1 MPANIPRKVAKDIDY
16 RPLECG
22 TIEENDKEADM
33 STLEHVEWLREGV
46 GAWNERRRTK
56 PFTPN
61 LEEENLQRCEPTSL
75 SGINLSDAH
84 LKGCTLVNCM
94 LGGADLTRANLA
106 GAILQGVNLTRA
118 NLQGANLSYAHLQG
132 ADLTSTNLEGADLT
146 GAHLEGNGTNLMDA
160 CLKGACLKNGNL
172 SGANLKFANLD
183 DANLSEADL
192 TGAILEGARLN
203 RAHLVR
209 ARLDSANL
217 SVAKMDNAKLEYATI
232 GNADLRSSTLTG
244 ADLHGVKLRTA
255 RLFPASASEVSPEQH
270 QDAGMTDKPIKSI
283 GAFLDRIRDIKKL
296 YKNYSGELLFLFR
309 GEAQCG
315 WPMRPSIMRD
325 QHRKLRKNEGNLLVG
340 LASRRPDELN
350 GATTGLAQW
359 MLAQHYKL
367 STRFLD
373 ITQNPLVALFFACND
388 AVGKDGRLHVL
399 AVPRELV
406 KPFTSDTISLL
417 TNFAKL
423 SEYDQ
428 HLLLGKNVLPADPFL
443 TPPQYPMAM
452 LYLYQHIQQEKP
464 YFSERIDPKDLYRVF
479 VVEPQQSLERIR
491 AQSGAFLLSA
501 FHKRFERKEIL
512 DRTPGTPV
520 YAHYMLTVPGGR
532 KNAIKNDLQMVNIT
546 QETLF
551 PGLEESAQAVMAR
564 YHNQI

>member
-1 MPANIPRKVAKDIDY
+1 
-16 RPLECG
+16 
-22 TIEENDKEADM
+22 M

-61 LEEENLQRCEPTSL
+61 FEEEDLRSCEPTSL
-75 SGINLSDAH
+75 SGINLSNAH
-84 LKGCTLVNCM
+84 LKGCTLKGCTLVNCI
-94 LGGADLTRANLA
+94 LEGADLTRANLA

-118 NLQGANLSYAHLQG
+118 NLQGANLSYANLQG
-132 ADLTSTNLEGADLT
+132 ADLTKANLEGADLT
-146 GAHLEGNGTNLMDA
+146 GAHLEGNGTNLTDA
-160 CLKGACLKNGNL
+160 FLKGACLKNADL

-192 TGAILEGARLN
+192 TGVILEGARLN

-209 ARLDSANL
+209 ARFDSANL
-217 SVAKMDNAKLEYATI
+217 RFAKLDKAKLDYATI
-232 GNADLRSSTLTG
+232 VKADLRYSILTG
-244 ADLHGVKLRTA
+244 ADLHGVNL
-255 RLFPASASEVSPEQH
+255 PAALLSPESESQISPEQH
-270 QDAGMTDKPIKSI
+270 QDSDLTNKPIKGI
-283 GAFLDRIRDIKKL
+283 GAFLDRIREIKKL
-296 YKNYSGELLFLFR
+296 YENYSGELLFFFR
-309 GEAQCG
+309 GEPQCA
-315 WPMRPSIMRD
+315 WPMRPSLMRGE
-325 QHRKLRKNEGNLLVG
+325 HRKLRKNEGNLLVE

-367 STRFLD
+367 NTRLLD
-373 ITQNPLVALFFACND
+373 VTQNPLVALFFACND
-388 AVGKDGRLHVL
+388 GVGKDGRLHVL
-399 AVPRELV
+399 AVPRKLV
-406 KPFTSDTISLL
+406 KPFTSDTVSLI

-423 SEYDQ
+423 SKYNQ
-428 HLLLGKNVLPADPFL
+428 QLILGKNVVPFDPFL
-443 TPPQYPMAM
+443 APPQYPMAM

-464 YFSERIDPKDLYRVF
+464 YFSERIDPRDLYRVF

-501 FHKRFERKEIL
+501 FHERFERKEIR
-512 DRTPGTPV
+512 DRTPGTSV
-520 YAHYMLTVPGGR
+520 YAHYMLTVPEGR
-532 KNAIKNDLQMVNIT
+532 KKAIKNDLQMVNIT

-564 YHNQI
+564 YRNQI